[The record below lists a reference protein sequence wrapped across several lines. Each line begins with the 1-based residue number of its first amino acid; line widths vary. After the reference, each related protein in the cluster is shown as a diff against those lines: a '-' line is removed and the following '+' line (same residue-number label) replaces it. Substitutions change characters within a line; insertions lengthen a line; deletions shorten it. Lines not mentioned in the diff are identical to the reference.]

1 MHLTNSFE
9 EMEDITTNT
18 RNIAALAARRR
29 SRAFLNATEAGHQ
42 RSNSDDNKLTVSR
55 LAYHDNKYALG
66 QQSRT
71 AIDDSA
77 SNFTDQEGFSTQRSN
92 QNRHKYHKKTTKKL
106 PPMQFGAMNTR
117 HRSRS
122 HEPKQVRKFCFVLC
136 LQELWKSW
144 MYYSELSR
152 LWKWVKMQRLSQGL
166 SDGVSKCMSPFGRSY
181 MYICTRVKSGGC
193 SYDQVAWCPLV
204 SLGDK
209 LQSQVLECW
218 PHKSGLRLDQHST
231 AISGASIPVGTRN

>member
-1 MHLTNSFE
+1 MDRVFSKSARAQELNQVDETVDERADEVNASTESFGTVRQRSIITLSSQSSPPSPSPPTENKLLNPHQNVHLTNSFV
-9 EMEDITTNT
+9 EMEDITTNM

-117 HRSRS
+117 
-122 HEPKQVRKFCFVLC
+122 FC
-136 LQELWKSW
+136 
-144 MYYSELSR
+144 
-152 LWKWVKMQRLSQGL
+152 
-166 SDGVSKCMSPFGRSY
+166 
-181 MYICTRVKSGGC
+181 
-193 SYDQVAWCPLV
+193 
-204 SLGDK
+204 
-209 LQSQVLECW
+209 
-218 PHKSGLRLDQHST
+218 
-231 AISGASIPVGTRN
+231 